1 MATTIRKH
9 YDQLLLDNISA
20 VSTIESG
27 IRNVTWLLPGRF
39 QDAEVA
45 SEGCEL
51 TLTLQPRRERYTPVI
66 ATVTMLELADACQCT
81 PFSG

>member
-1 MATTIRKH
+1 MAAALKQQYEH
-9 YDQLLLDNISA
+9 LLLNNISA
-20 VSTIESG
+20 VASIEGG

-51 TLTLQPRRERYTPVI
+51 LYILLPSNDY
-66 ATVTMLELADACQCT
+66 
-81 PFSG
+81 

>member
-1 MATTIRKH
+1 MVTVLKAT

-20 VSTIESG
+20 VATIESG

-51 TLTLQPRRERYTPVI
+51 VRLSLFR
-66 ATVTMLELADACQCT
+66 
-81 PFSG
+81 